1 MTNPFFFDSVTWQRL
16 HAGPLSPYI
25 ELFAQH
31 LLEQGYAA
39 WTILDKLRVVTKLS
53 QWLEHHRRNIKVLDE
68 QQIAVFLHELHQRE
82 RRTYHGDPTT
92 LRVLLEQLRRRGV
105 IPEPTA
111 ATEHSALALIEH
123 DFAQYLTQQRGLSP
137 ATLANYI
144 PFARHFLT
152 VRFGKGPLEL
162 EQLQVHDVTGFVLNY
177 APRLSPARAKLMVTA
192 LRSFFRF
199 LQQRGE
205 LGMDLA
211 AAVPTVANW
220 RLSEV
225 PKYLEPDQ
233 VEQLLHSC
241 DQSTAVGQ
249 RDYTVLL
256 LLARLGLRAGE
267 VVHLNLDDIDWGSG
281 LFTVQGKGGRASPL
295 PLPVEVGEALASYL
309 RYGRPSCATRR
320 VFVRMR
326 APRAGFASSVAIDS
340 IVRRALQRAGL
351 EPACKGAHLLRHSL
365 ATQMLRNGASLA
377 EIGQLLRHRLPQT
390 TEIYAKVDQRALSDL
405 AQPWPGGAS

>member
-1 MTNPFFFDSVTWQRL
+1 M
-16 HAGPLSPYI
+16 PLNGI
-25 ELFAQH
+25 
-31 LLEQGYAA
+31 
-39 WTILDKLRVVTKLS
+39 
-53 QWLEHHRRNIKVLDE
+53 
-68 QQIAVFLHELHQRE
+68 
-82 RRTYHGDPTT
+82 
-92 LRVLLEQLRRRGV
+92 
-105 IPEPTA
+105 
-111 ATEHSALALIEH
+111 
-123 DFAQYLTQQRGLSP
+123 GLSP

-144 PFARHFLT
+144 PFVRHFLT

-162 EQLQVHDVTGFVLNY
+162 EQLQVYDVTGFVLNY
-177 APRLSPARAKLMVTA
+177 APRISPARAKLMVTA

-267 VVHLNLDDIDWGSG
+267 VVHLNLDDIDCGSG
-281 LFTVQGKGGRASPL
+281 LFTVQGKGGRASRL
-295 PLPVEVGEALASYL
+295 QLPVEVGEALASYL
-309 RYGRPSCATRR
+309 RYGRPTCATRR

-351 EPACKGAHLLRHSL
+351 EPACKGAHLLRHCL
-365 ATQMLRNGASLA
+365 ATQMLGNGASLA